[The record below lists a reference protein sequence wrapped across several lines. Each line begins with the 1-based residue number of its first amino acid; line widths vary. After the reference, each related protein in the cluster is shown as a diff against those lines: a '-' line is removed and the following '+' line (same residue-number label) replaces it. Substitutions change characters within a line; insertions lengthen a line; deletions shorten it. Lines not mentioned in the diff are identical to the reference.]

1 MAALTPND
9 PEYQPG
15 CEAADTA
22 VQAAVPHYGVYD
34 FAAVTVSKRA
44 RLKRDTFLAPRVLF
58 KHPTRDRE
66 DFERASP
73 CCGLVPTLRRSS

>member
-1 MAALTPND
+1 MAALSPND

-15 CEAADTA
+15 FEAADTA
-22 VQAAVPHYGVYD
+22 AQAAVPRYGVYD
-34 FAAVTVSKRA
+34 IAAVTGSKRA
-44 RLKRDTFLAPRVLF
+44 HLMRDTFLAPGVLF